1 MWLNLKFVILVSKD
15 FYSICYWLHN
25 KVTILLLENYW
36 KIVNNFEFWID
47 VIGLICNDL
56 NVMCLNCDLL
66 FFLIEMI
73 KNLYDLFCYIILR
86 NIYLL

>member
-15 FYSICYWLHN
+15 FYSICYWLDN

-56 NVMCLNCDLL
+56 NVLNVLEL
-66 FFLIEMI
+66 WFIVFF
-73 KNLYDLFCYIILR
+73 NWND
-86 NIYLL
+86 